1 VTDPVITPA
10 KEEHGYD
17 SGSEN
22 LDKHEPRDNLHCHVE
37 RRNQSIAIAERAE
50 R

>member
-1 VTDPVITPA
+1 MLRNFVDIA
-10 KEEHGYD
+10 SFARYD

-22 LDKHEPRDNLHCHVE
+22 LDKYEPRDILHCYVE
-37 RRNQSIAIAERAE
+37 RRNQSIAVAERAE